1 MRYRKD
7 IRRISRW
14 HASLNRTFRGALR
27 RSSGFWGEVALRVSA
42 FALFAIPALFVSTAH
57 AASREE
63 QSAACRG
70 DAIKLC
76 TFAIPNEDKITAC
89 MKKKID
95 QLSPRCRAMFE
106 PAGKKKPRQSKAKSP
121 S

>member
-1 MRYRKD
+1 MF
-7 IRRISRW
+7 
-14 HASLNRTFRGALR
+14 LLG
-27 RSSGFWGEVALRVSA
+27 
-42 FALFAIPALFVSTAH
+42 TAH
-57 AASREE
+57 AASRSE

-76 TFAIPNEDKITAC
+76 PLAIPNEDKITAC

-95 QLSPRCRAMFE
+95 QLSPRCRAMFQ
-106 PAGKKKPRQSKAKSP
+106 PAGKQKPRPGRAKAP

>member
-1 MRYRKD
+1 M
-7 IRRISRW
+7 
-14 HASLNRTFRGALR
+14 
-27 RSSGFWGEVALRVSA
+27 SA
-42 FALFAIPALFVSTAH
+42 FVLFALAVLCVSTAH

-76 TFAIPNEDKITAC
+76 TFAIPDEDKVTAC
-89 MKKKID
+89 MKKKVD

-106 PAGKKKPRQSKAKSP
+106 PAGKKKPRHGRAKSP

>member
-1 MRYRKD
+1 MG
-7 IRRISRW
+7 
-14 HASLNRTFRGALR
+14 T
-27 RSSGFWGEVALRVSA
+27 V
-42 FALFAIPALFVSTAH
+42 H

-76 TFAIPNEDKITAC
+76 TFAIPDEDKVAAC
-89 MKKKID
+89 MKKKVD

-106 PAGKKKPRQSKAKSP
+106 PAGKKKPGRGRAKSP

>member
-1 MRYRKD
+1 M
-7 IRRISRW
+7 
-14 HASLNRTFRGALR
+14 APVVLAVCFLG
-27 RSSGFWGEVALRVSA
+27 
-42 FALFAIPALFVSTAH
+42 TAH

-89 MKKKID
+89 MKKKVD

-106 PAGKKKPRQSKAKSP
+106 PAGKKKPRQGRARAP

>member
-1 MRYRKD
+1 MKC
-7 IRRISRW
+7 S
-14 HASLNRTFRGALR
+14 ALAPCMLAVFFVGA
-27 RSSGFWGEVALRVSA
+27 
-42 FALFAIPALFVSTAH
+42 AH

-70 DAIKLC
+70 DAIRLC

-106 PAGKKKPRQSKAKSP
+106 PAAKKKPRQRKAKAP

>member
-1 MRYRKD
+1 MRF
-7 IRRISRW
+7 S
-14 HASLNRTFRGALR
+14 ACAPFA
-27 RSSGFWGEVALRVSA
+27 A
-42 FALFAIPALFVSTAH
+42 FALAAFSLGTVH

-76 TFAIPNEDKITAC
+76 TFAIPDEDKVAAC
-89 MKKKID
+89 MKKKVD

-106 PAGKKKPRQSKAKSP
+106 PAGKKKPGRGRAKSP

>member
-1 MRYRKD
+1 MRLP
-7 IRRISRW
+7 
-14 HASLNRTFRGALR
+14 ACALCA
-27 RSSGFWGEVALRVSA
+27 VAVLCLGS
-42 FALFAIPALFVSTAH
+42 AH
-57 AASREE
+57 AATRKE